1 MGLKNLTI
9 CSFSLNMD
17 TGAVTIEACSRR
29 HSAKCPVCGAS
40 SLSVHSRYV
49 RKVADL
55 PVSGRR
61 VTIRLLTRRFRCPH
75 PHDDGRKHVFSE
87 RHEAVGWYRRRTRRA
102 EDLILRTALEM
113 SARKAEHMMSLQGMD
128 VSDTTCLRLVMR
140 EALPDHP
147 DVRRGY
153 EDDISDKNRRDYE
166 LVRLLWDKGMD
177 VREIADTLHI
187 DRNRAWMF
195 CHCRLDELR
204 HLRKP
209 DGKMAIYERFIP
221 QITAMCDKGMPLHK
235 VYEVLRKDGIRETYG
250 KFKYWFSLYNPE
262 YTRKRKENMGA
273 DVERMKKILLDKL
286 AGMSPGTIALYV
298 TNPEYGVDKRTGEMS
313 LAARLVGELVAAC
326 PLMGYLRNAATSFR
340 EVLGGNDERFLDVWM
355 DKYKHT
361 QHEELAS
368 FWNGLLDDIDA
379 VKNAIK
385 YSYTN
390 GIVEGKN
397 HRLKNKKRECYG
409 RAGFELLRR
418 KVILS
423 KYG

>member
-1 MGLKNLTI
+1 VFTSYASWLQANESSLLPAVTPEPGLKVQ
-9 CSFSLNMD
+9 FD
-17 TGAVTIEACSRR
+17 R
-29 HSAKCPVCGAS
+29 
-40 SLSVHSRYV
+40 
-49 RKVADL
+49 
-55 PVSGRR
+55 
-61 VTIRLLTRRFRCPH
+61 
-75 PHDDGRKHVFSE
+75 
-87 RHEAVGWYRRRTRRA
+87 
-102 EDLILRTALEM
+102 
-113 SARKAEHMMSLQGMD
+113 
-128 VSDTTCLRLVMR
+128 
-140 EALPDHP
+140 
-147 DVRRGY
+147 RRGY
-153 EDDISDKNRRDYE
+153 ENDISDKNRRDYE
-166 LVRLLWDKGMD
+166 LVRLLRDKGMD
-177 VREIADTLHI
+177 VREIAERLHI

-221 QITAMCDKGMPLHK
+221 QITAMCDKGMPLQK
-235 VYEVLRKDGIRETYG
+235 VYEVLRKVGIRETYG
-250 KFKYWFSLYNPE
+250 KFKYWFNQYNPE

-273 DVERMKKILLDKL
+273 DVERLKKMLLDKL

-298 TNPEYGVDKRTGEMS
+298 TNPEYGVDKCTGEMS
-313 LAARLVGELVAAC
+313 LTARLVGELARAC
-326 PLMGYLRNAATSFR
+326 PLIGYLRNAATSFR
-340 EVLGGNDERFLDVWM
+340 KVLGGNDERFLDVWM

-361 QHEELAS
+361 RQEELAS
-368 FWNGLLDDIDA
+368 FWNGLLDDMDA

-423 KYG
+423 NYG

>member
-1 MGLKNLTI
+1 
-9 CSFSLNMD
+9 
-17 TGAVTIEACSRR
+17 
-29 HSAKCPVCGAS
+29 
-40 SLSVHSRYV
+40 
-49 RKVADL
+49 
-55 PVSGRR
+55 
-61 VTIRLLTRRFRCPH
+61 
-75 PHDDGRKHVFSE
+75 
-87 RHEAVGWYRRRTRRA
+87 
-102 EDLILRTALEM
+102 
-113 SARKAEHMMSLQGMD
+113 
-128 VSDTTCLRLVMR
+128 
-140 EALPDHP
+140 
-147 DVRRGY
+147 
-153 EDDISDKNRRDYE
+153 
-166 LVRLLWDKGMD
+166 
-177 VREIADTLHI
+177 
-187 DRNRAWMF
+187 
-195 CHCRLDELR
+195 
-204 HLRKP
+204 
-209 DGKMAIYERFIP
+209 
-221 QITAMCDKGMPLHK
+221 
-235 VYEVLRKDGIRETYG
+235 
-250 KFKYWFSLYNPE
+250 
-262 YTRKRKENMGA
+262 
-273 DVERMKKILLDKL
+273 
-286 AGMSPGTIALYV
+286 
-298 TNPEYGVDKRTGEMS
+298 MS